1 MVRQRKPVSA
11 RRKPRSGTA
20 FAPAEETAGR
30 SEAAGRIAL
39 RIRRARPEDVASV
52 IALDRRTTGLTKA
65 QYWEDV
71 FRRYGRRRSRERFF
85 LVAEPL
91 EADTSPALL
100 GFMIG
105 EVRAWEFGSAP
116 CGWIFALSVE
126 PHTRLRGIGEA
137 LFNAIS
143 AQFRAAGVTK
153 LRTMVA
159 RDHPLPMRFFRGEGM
174 VAGPYIQLEKDIA

>member
-1 MVRQRKPVSA
+1 MVRQRKSVSA
-11 RRKPRSGTA
+11 RRKPRSGNA
-20 FAPAEETAGR
+20 AAQAEDGR
-30 SEAAGRIAL
+30 GEAVGRIAL

-52 IALDRRTTGLTKA
+52 VALDRRTTGLPKA

-71 FRRYGRRRSRERFF
+71 FKRYGRRRSRERFF
-85 LVAEPL
+85 FVAEPL
-91 EADTSPALL
+91 DTGTEPALL
-100 GFMIG
+100 GFMVG

-159 RDHPLPMRFFRGEGM
+159 RDHTLPMRFFRGEGM